1 MYKKPPSRL
10 PLYFD
15 SDLHF
20 ILANFLI
27 SEFDYAKSLEEG
39 LILAQDPEFN
49 HQYRVSLRRIRSLCL
64 LLKDLLPPFE
74 QKLLKPNLKLM
85 MKKTN
90 LLRDLDVFV
99 NDKPRYLAMLP
110 EHKTSLEHIFSI
122 IDDHQLEAQRNVADW
137 LRSSTYLSTS
147 ILIENSL
154 YRAQHNEHHSE
165 TVDPLSF
172 ANNKIL
178 TQFKQ
183 VSKAINK
190 ISDTSQDKVIH
201 ALRIKCKSLRYLLEC
216 FSTLYSKDQH
226 KDNVKHLKSLQDK
239 LGDFNDTATQITFFS
254 HLRKTSAKQKQD
266 KKALKALINEL
277 KSQHQQTRQTIISD
291 IKQFQQFL
299 QQSSA
304 LDLYRI

>member
-1 MYKKPPSRL
+1 MYKRPPSRL

-20 ILANFLI
+20 ILPNYLI

-39 LILAQDPEFN
+39 VILGQDPEFN

-64 LLKDLLPPFE
+64 LLKDLLPPFD
-74 QKLLKPNLKLM
+74 QKIIKPNLKLM

-110 EHKTSLEHIFSI
+110 NQKASLEGIFSI
-122 IDDHQLEAQRNVADW
+122 IDDHQFEEQQKVADW

-154 YRAQHNEHHSE
+154 YRAQQNESHCE
-165 TVDPLSF
+165 TVNPLSF
-172 ANNKIL
+172 ANKKIL
-178 TQFKQ
+178 TQFQQ

-190 ISDTSQDKVIH
+190 ISDTSQDEIIH

-239 LGDFNDTATQITFFS
+239 LGDFNDTATQITFFY
-254 HLRKTSAKQKQD
+254 HLRKASTKQKQER
-266 KKALKALINEL
+266 KALKALINAL
-277 KSQHQQTRQTIISD
+277 KSQHKQTREIIISD
-291 IKQFQQFL
+291 VKQFHEFL

-304 LDLYRI
+304 LDLYRV